1 MDRRGVGG
9 QVMARKDN
17 KDGELTGRQKAAIL
31 LISMGPDV
39 SANVYRHLSEEE
51 IEKLTLEISGVRKV
65 DSRAKEEVLDEFHQ
79 IALAQDYIA
88 QGGIA
93 YAKEILEKAL
103 GSDDAANIINR
114 LTSSLQ
120 VKPFDFARKADPAQ
134 ILNFIQNEHPQTISL
149 VLSYLDP
156 AQAGQILSELPQ
168 DMQADVARRI
178 ALMDSTSPE
187 VINEVE
193 QILERK
199 LSATVTQDY
208 TNTGGIEA
216 VVEVL
221 NGVDRSTERT
231 ILDALEIQDP
241 ELAEE
246 IKKRMFVFEDIV
258 TLDNR
263 AIQRVI
269 RDVDNQD
276 LLLSLKVAS
285 DEVKEIVFSNMS
297 KRMVDTFKEEMEFMG
312 PVRLR
317 DVEEAQSR
325 IVAVIRRLEEAGEIV
340 IARGG
345 GDDIIV

>member
-1 MDRRGVGG
+1 
-9 QVMARKDN
+9 MAKH
-17 KDGELTGRQKAAIL
+17 KTGLSGRQKAAVL
-31 LISMGPDV
+31 LISLGPDV
-39 SANVYRHLSEEE
+39 SAQVYKHLTEEE
-51 IEKLTLEISGVRKV
+51 IEKLTLEISSVKKV
-65 DSRAKEEVLDEFHQ
+65 EPDQKEKILDQFHQ
-79 IALAQDYIA
+79 IAIAQDYIS
-88 QGGIA
+88 QGGIG
-93 YAKEILEKAL
+93 YAKTVLEKAL
-103 GSDDAANIINR
+103 GDNEASDIINR

-120 VKPFDFARKADPAQ
+120 VKPFDFARKADPSQ
-134 ILNFIQNEHPQTISL
+134 ILNFIQNEHPQTIAL
-149 VLSYLDP
+149 ILSYLDSEQS
-156 AQAGQILSELPQ
+156 AQILSELPQ
-168 DMQADVARRI
+168 EMQADIARRI
-178 ALMDSTSPE
+178 AVMDSTSPE

-208 TNTGGIEA
+208 TQTGGIEA
-216 VVEVL
+216 VVNVL

-231 ILDALEIQDP
+231 ILDSLEIQDP

-269 RDVDNQD
+269 RDADNED
-276 LLLSLKVAS
+276 LMLSLKVAS
-285 DEVKEIVFSNMS
+285 EEVKEVVFKNMS
-297 KRMVDTFKEEMEFMG
+297 SRMSETFQEEMEYMG

-317 DVEEAQSR
+317 DVEESQTR
-325 IVAVIRRLEEAGEIV
+325 IVSIIRRLEEVGEIV

>member
-1 MDRRGVGG
+1 
-9 QVMARKDN
+9 MAKKERK
-17 KDGELTGRQKAAIL
+17 GELTGRQKAAIL
-31 LISMGPDV
+31 LISLGPDV
-39 SANVYRHLSEEE
+39 SASVYKHLSEEE
-51 IEKLTLEISGVRKV
+51 IEKLTLEISNVRQV
-65 DSRAKEEVLDEFHQ
+65 DAQEKEMVLEEFHQ

-93 YAKEILEKAL
+93 YAKQVLEKAL
-103 GSDDAANIINR
+103 GSEQAMNIINR
-114 LTSSLQ
+114 LTSALQ
-120 VKPFDFARKADPAQ
+120 VRPFDFARKADPAQ
-134 ILNFIQNEHPQTISL
+134 ILNFIQNEHPQTIAL
-149 VLSYLDP
+149 VLSYLNP

-168 DMQADVARRI
+168 EMQADIARRI
-178 ALMDSTSPE
+178 ALMDRTSPE
-187 VINEVE
+187 IINEVE

-199 LSATVTQDY
+199 LSATVVQDY
-208 TNTGGIEA
+208 TQTGGIEA

-269 RDVDNQD
+269 REVDNGD
-276 LLLSLKVAS
+276 LLLALKVAS
-285 DEVKEIVFSNMS
+285 DEVKEIVFRNMS
-297 KRMVDTFKEEMEFMG
+297 KRMAETFKEEMEFMG

-340 IARGG
+340 VARGG

>member
-1 MDRRGVGG
+1 
-9 QVMARKDN
+9 MARKEQ
-17 KDGELTGRQKAAIL
+17 KELSGKQKAAIL
-31 LISMGPDV
+31 LISLGPDV
-39 SANVYRHLSEEE
+39 SANVYKHLNEEE
-51 IEKLTLEISGVRKV
+51 IEKLTLEISGVKKV
-65 DSRAKEEVLDEFHQ
+65 DSSAKEEILEEFHN
-79 IALAQDYIA
+79 IALAQDYIS
-88 QGGIA
+88 QGGIG
-93 YAKEILEKAL
+93 YAKTILEKAL
-103 GSDDAANIINR
+103 GHEQASVIINR

-120 VKPFDFARKADPAQ
+120 VRPFDFARKADPAQ

-149 VLSYLDP
+149 ILSYLD
-156 AQAGQILSELPQ
+156 ASQAGQILSELPQ
-168 DMQADVARRI
+168 EMQADIARRI
-178 ALMDSTSPE
+178 AIMDSTSPE
-187 VINEVE
+187 IINEVE

-199 LSATVTQDY
+199 LSTTVTQDY
-208 TNTGGIEA
+208 THTGGIEA
-216 VVEVL
+216 VVDVL

-269 RDVDNQD
+269 RDCENED
-276 LLLSLKVAS
+276 LLLALKVSS
-285 DEVKEIVFSNMS
+285 DEVKEIVFKNMS
-297 KRMVDTFKEEMEFMG
+297 QRMVESFKDEMEFMG

-325 IVAVIRRLEEAGEIV
+325 IVSVIRRLEDAGEIV

>member
-1 MDRRGVGG
+1 
-9 QVMARKDN
+9 MARKDN
-17 KDGELTGRQKAAIL
+17 KGELSGRQKAAIL
-31 LISMGPDV
+31 LISLGPDV
-39 SANVYRHLSEEE
+39 SASVYRHLSEEE

-65 DSRAKEEVLDEFHQ
+65 DSGSKEEVLEEFHQ
-79 IALAQDYIA
+79 IALAQDYIS
-88 QGGIA
+88 QGGIS
-93 YAKEILEKAL
+93 YAKTVLEKAL
-103 GSDDAANIINR
+103 GPESAANIINR

-168 DMQADVARRI
+168 EMQADIAKRI

-208 TNTGGIEA
+208 TQTGGVEA

-221 NGVDRSTERT
+221 NGVDRTTERT

-269 RDVDNQD
+269 RDVENAD
-276 LLLSLKVAS
+276 LMLSLKVAS
-285 DEVKEIVFSNMS
+285 EEVKEIVFSNMS

-325 IVAVIRRLEEAGEIV
+325 IVAIIRRLEEAGEIV

>member
-1 MDRRGVGG
+1 
-9 QVMARKDN
+9 MARKDN
-17 KDGELTGRQKAAIL
+17 NGELTGRQKAAIL

-51 IEKLTLEISGVRKV
+51 IEKLTLEISSVRKV
-65 DSRAKEEVLDEFHQ
+65 DTKAKEEVLDEFHQ

-93 YAKEILEKAL
+93 YAKQILEKAL
-103 GSDDAANIINR
+103 GSEDAANIINR

-156 AQAGQILSELPQ
+156 SQAGQILSELPQ

-208 TNTGGIEA
+208 THTGGVEA

-269 RDVDNQD
+269 RDVENQD
-276 LLLSLKVAS
+276 LMLSLKVAS
-285 DEVKEIVFSNMS
+285 EEVKEIVFSNMS

>member
-1 MDRRGVGG
+1 
-9 QVMARKDN
+9 MARKEQ
-17 KDGELTGRQKAAIL
+17 KELTGKQKAAIL
-31 LISMGPDV
+31 LISLGPDV
-39 SANVYRHLSEEE
+39 SASVYKHLSEEE
-51 IEKLTLEISGVRKV
+51 IEKLTLEISGVKKV
-65 DSRAKEEVLDEFHQ
+65 DSSAKEEILEEFHN
-79 IALAQDYIA
+79 IALAQDYIT
-88 QGGIA
+88 QGGIG
-93 YAKEILEKAL
+93 YAKTVLEKAL
-103 GSDDAANIINR
+103 GADQAAVIINR

-120 VKPFDFARKADPAQ
+120 VRPFDFARKADPGQ
-134 ILNFIQNEHPQTISL
+134 ILNFIQNEHPQTIAL
-149 VLSYLDP
+149 ILSYLDS

-168 DMQADVARRI
+168 EVQADIARRI
-178 ALMDSTSPE
+178 AVMDSTSPE
-187 VINEVE
+187 IINEVE

-208 TNTGGIEA
+208 TQTGGIEA
-216 VVEVL
+216 VVDVL
-221 NGVDRSTERT
+221 NGVDRATERT

-269 RDVDNQD
+269 RDCENED
-276 LLLSLKVAS
+276 LMLALKVSS
-285 DEVKEIVFSNMS
+285 DEVKEIVFKNMS
-297 KRMVDTFKEEMEFMG
+297 KRMVETFKDEMEYMG

-325 IVAVIRRLEEAGEIV
+325 IVAIIRRLEEAGEIV
-340 IARGG
+340 VARGG

>member
-1 MDRRGVGG
+1 MAKKDR
-9 QVMARKDN
+9 K
-17 KDGELTGRQKAAIL
+17 GELSGKQKAAIL
-31 LISMGPDV
+31 LISLGPDV
-39 SANVYRHLSEEE
+39 SASVYKHLSEEE
-51 IEKLTLEISGVRKV
+51 IEKLTLEISNVRQV
-65 DSRAKEEVLDEFHQ
+65 EAQEKEAILEEFHQ
-79 IALAQDYIA
+79 IALAQDYIS

-93 YAKEILEKAL
+93 YAKEVLEKAL
-103 GSDDAANIINR
+103 GSEKAMNIINR
-114 LTSSLQ
+114 LTSALM
-120 VKPFDFARKADPAQ
+120 VRPFDFARKADPAQ
-134 ILNFIQNEHPQTISL
+134 ILNFIQNEHPQTIAL
-149 VLSYLDP
+149 ILSYLDP
-156 AQAGQILSELPQ
+156 AQAGQILSALPQ
-168 DMQADVARRI
+168 EMQADVARRI
-178 ALMDSTSPE
+178 ALMDRTSPE
-187 VINEVE
+187 IINEVE

-199 LSATVTQDY
+199 LSTTVVQDY
-208 TNTGGIEA
+208 TQTGGIEA

-269 RDVDNQD
+269 RDVDNTD
-276 LLLSLKVAS
+276 LMLALKVSS
-285 DEVKEIVFSNMS
+285 DEVKEVVFRNMS
-297 KRMVDTFKEEMEFMG
+297 KRMAETFKEEMEFMG

-340 IARGG
+340 VARGG